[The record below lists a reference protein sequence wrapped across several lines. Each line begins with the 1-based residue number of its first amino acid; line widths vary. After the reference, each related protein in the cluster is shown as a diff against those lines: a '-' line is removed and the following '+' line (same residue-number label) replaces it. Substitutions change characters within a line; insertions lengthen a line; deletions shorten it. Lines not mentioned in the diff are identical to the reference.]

1 MIAGYPLRAVRGLL
15 PAGLAL
21 ALLALAGCAALRPE
35 SSANRPDGEGYAGTG
50 ALVLRLGLGG
60 PPPTLVPNPFAR
72 PVERATVEV
81 RYLGL
86 DASGRAVFQR
96 HDVDRIAGDGS
107 APAAA
112 GPGAPPP
119 EPDTRQIVVDL
130 RTSRQLRVQGKIIE
144 ILEAT
149 ASGVVFRIY

>member
-1 MIAGYPLRAVRGLL
+1 MTHPTAIVRLRAWRLGVLL
-15 PAGLAL
+15 VA
-21 ALLALAGCAALRPE
+21 AALGACGALHPDK
-35 SSANRPDGEGYAGTG
+35 SANRPDGEGYAGTG
-50 ALVLRLGLGG
+50 ALVLRVALPGERAGLG
-60 PPPTLVPNPFAR
+60 VNPFAR
-72 PVERATVEV
+72 APERANTEV

-96 HDVDRIAGDGS
+96 RDVDTVAGPGTA
-107 APAAA
+107 APAA
-112 GPGAPPP
+112 PDGAA

-144 ILEAT
+144 VIEAT